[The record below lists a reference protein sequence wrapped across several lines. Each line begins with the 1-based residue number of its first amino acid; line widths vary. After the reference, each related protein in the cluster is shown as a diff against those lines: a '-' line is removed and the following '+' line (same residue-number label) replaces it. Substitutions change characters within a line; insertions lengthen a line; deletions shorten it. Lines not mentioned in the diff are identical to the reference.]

1 MKLLT
6 TLLLL
11 ILTFTI
17 NAQVSKTLIKST
29 SIEETHTAFVMLP
42 GEVNVNEWNESF
54 IRVTTTINVE
64 NMNES
69 IVKRLVIVGR
79 YSVEA
84 KEDKFGKMMIIKMP
98 NVAHYVAVKG
108 VDLIETYTFEVY
120 APEGYK
126 VVVKQDL
133 NPNITSALM

>member
-6 TLLLL
+6 TLLFL

-17 NAQVSKTLIKST
+17 NAQVNKTLIKST
-29 SIEETHTAFVMLP
+29 SNEETHTAFVILP
-42 GEVNVNEWNESF
+42 GKVNVNEWNENF

-64 NMNES
+64 NMSEN

-84 KEDKFGKMMIIKMP
+84 KEDKYGKMMVIKMP

-133 NPNITSALM
+133 NHSSTLM

>member
-6 TLLLL
+6 TLLFL

-17 NAQVSKTLIKST
+17 NAQVNKTLIKST
-29 SIEETHTAFVMLP
+29 SIEETHTAFVILP
-42 GEVNVNEWNESF
+42 GKVNVNEWNENF

-64 NMNES
+64 NMSEN

-84 KEDKFGKMMIIKMP
+84 KEDNYGKMMVIKMP

-126 VVVKQDL
+126 VIVKQDL
-133 NPNITSALM
+133 NHSSTLM

>member
-29 SIEETHTAFVMLP
+29 SIEETHTAFVILP
-42 GEVNVNEWNESF
+42 GEVNVNKWDENF
-54 IRVTTTINVE
+54 IRVTTTVNVANMSE
-64 NMNES
+64 N
-69 IVKRLVIVGR
+69 IVKRLIMVDR
-79 YSVEA
+79 YSIET
-84 KEDKFGKMMIIKMP
+84 KEDKFGKIMVIKMP
-98 NVAHYVAVKG
+98 NIAHYVAVKG
-108 VDLIETYTFEVY
+108 VDLIETYTFEVH
-120 APEGYK
+120 APKGYK

-133 NPNITSALM
+133 NPNINSTLM

>member
-6 TLLLL
+6 TLLFL

-17 NAQVSKTLIKST
+17 NAQVNKTLIKST
-29 SIEETHTAFVMLP
+29 SIEETHTAFVILP
-42 GEVNVNEWNESF
+42 GKVNVNEWNENF

-64 NMNES
+64 NMSEN
-69 IVKRLVIVGR
+69 IFKRLVIVGR

-84 KEDKFGKMMIIKMP
+84 KEDKYGKMMVIKMP

-133 NPNITSALM
+133 NHSSTLM